1 MSSPTLEPTKAPVN
15 PTITLDASQDS
26 GGDESVDLMSKNPIL
41 SMETLKDIAG
51 KTSVP
56 PIAKQTDE
64 REHIWAKIKD
74 TQTSGNDILARVLLI
89 AYESMDKQKPSL
101 PARSNSAHPI

>member
-51 KTSVP
+51 KTNLAYRQD
-56 PIAKQTDE
+56 PIQP
-64 REHIWAKIKD
+64 IP
-74 TQTSGNDILARVLLI
+74 
-89 AYESMDKQKPSL
+89 YESLRLLLDKPVQSQLKQNQKIISSTLYVSHHDAKEYPF
-101 PARSNSAHPI
+101 

>member
-1 MSSPTLEPTKAPVN
+1 MEASHKSAPKETRAKSANKNPVVNNNKNMSSPTLEPTKAPVN

-51 KTSVP
+51 KT
-56 PIAKQTDE
+56 
-64 REHIWAKIKD
+64 
-74 TQTSGNDILARVLLI
+74 VLLI